1 MKHQH
6 HSHIPDHGRTETGS
20 SAACCSVDKVPSRPP
35 VLHHRDHTQHENHSC
50 CSSQAKSPEGSRAS
64 MPGAPATA
72 VDPVC
77 GMTVAIDSPHRAN
90 HNGREYAFCSAGCRT
105 KFSAAPDRYLNSD
118 RQEHEHEHAH
128 AVRKVSADVAVA
140 PGTIY
145 TCPMHPEVRQVGP
158 GNCPICGMALEPEM
172 PTEHEDDTEINRVRN
187 KFWIAF
193 ALTLPVVAIAML
205 PHLFDITL
213 STTAA
218 GWLRGAELLLSAPVV
233 LWAALDYYRRGWM
246 GVMNRSPN
254 MYTLIGLGVAVA
266 FIYSLVATLAPQ
278 VFPAEMRDHHGM
290 VGVYFEVASAII
302 ALVLLGEWL
311 ELRARGRTSAAIRQ
325 LLGLAPK
332 TARRVRDDGTEEDVP
347 LGHVH
352 AGDRLRVRP
361 GEKIPV
367 DGRVIDGRSSVDES
381 MLTGEPMPVDKGTDD
396 RVVGATINQTGAL
409 IIVAE
414 RVGADS
420 LLAQIVSLVAQ
431 AQRSRAPLQRLAD
444 EVAKW
449 FVPSVIAIAALTFIA
464 WWLVGPEPK
473 LAYAVVNAVAVLIIA
488 CPCALGLATPI
499 SIMVASG
506 RGAQLGV
513 LFRDAQAIENLRKVD
528 TLVLDKTGTITV
540 GKPTY
545 DQTIAA
551 NGFAEEQILGWAA
564 GLDRASEHPLAK
576 AVVAGA
582 EAKLVQPAQVIDFE
596 SITGQGVRGKS
607 AGRTLALGNTALME
621 ASGARIESVREQ
633 ADQLRGRGRTVVFL
647 SVDGQLAG
655 AIAVGDPIKDSTRPA
670 LEALKADGLRLI
682 MLTGDSKA
690 TAQAVAANLPIDE
703 VIAEVQPKDKADVVA
718 RLQGQGRRVAMAGDG
733 INDAPALAR
742 ADVGIAM
749 GTGTDIAMESAQVT
763 LVKGDLRGIVRAR
776 QLSRATVR
784 NIRQNLLFAFGYN
797 ALGIPIAAGVLY
809 PVFGLLLSPLIAAL
823 AMSLSSVSV
832 IGNALRLR
840 AQA

>member
-1 MKHQH
+1 MKHH
-6 HSHIPDHGRTETGS
+6 
-20 SAACCSVDKVPSRPP
+20 
-35 VLHHRDHTQHENHSC
+35 DHTMDEQHSC
-50 CSSQAKSPEGSRAS
+50 CSSTNRA
-64 MPGAPATA
+64 
-72 VDPVC
+72 V
-77 GMTVAIDSPHRAN
+77 
-90 HNGREYAFCSAGCRT
+90 
-105 KFSAAPDRYLNSD
+105 APD
-118 RQEHEHEHAH
+118 
-128 AVRKVSADVAVA
+128 A

-145 TCPMHPEVRQVGP
+145 TCPMHPQVRQVGP

-172 PTEHEDDTEINRVRN
+172 PSELEDETEVRRVRN
-187 KFWIAF
+187 KFWM
-193 ALTLPVVAIAML
+193 ALALALPVVAIAML
-205 PHLFDITL
+205 PHLFDIGL
-213 STTAA
+213 SDKTA
-218 GWLRGAELLLSAPVV
+218 GWLRAAELVLSAPVV

-246 GVMNRSPN
+246 GIVNRSPN

-266 FIYSLVATLAPQ
+266 FIYSLVATLSPQ
-278 VFPAEMRDHHGM
+278 VFPGAMRDHHGM

-332 TARRVRDDGTEEDVP
+332 TARRVNAHGSEEDVP
-347 LGHVH
+347 LGHIH
-352 AGDRLRVRP
+352 ASDRLRVRP

-367 DGRVIDGRSSVDES
+367 DGRVIEGRSSIDES
-381 MLTGEPMPVDKGTDD
+381 MLTGEPMPVEKGPGD
-396 RVVGATINQTGAL
+396 RVVGATINQTGSL

-431 AQRSRAPLQRLAD
+431 AQRSRAPSQRLAD
-444 EVAKW
+444 DVAKW
-449 FVPSVIAIAALTFIA
+449 FVPSVILISVVTFIA
-464 WWLVGPEPK
+464 WWLVGPEPR

-513 LFRDAQAIENLRKVD
+513 LFRDAQAIENLRKID

-540 GKPTY
+540 GKPAY
-545 DQTIAA
+545 DQTIAV
-551 NGFAEEQILGWAA
+551 NGYTEEQILSWAA
-564 GLDRASEHPLAK
+564 GLDRASEHPLAR

-582 EAKLVQPAQVIDFE
+582 EAQRVQPADVTDFE
-596 SITGQGVRGKS
+596 SVTGQGVRGKVD
-607 AGRTLALGNTALME
+607 RQLFALGNAALMTANG
-621 ASGARIESVREQ
+621 ASVEGVREQ
-633 ADQLRGRGRTVVFL
+633 VDRLRARGQTVIFL
-647 SVDGQLAG
+647 AVDGQLAG
-655 AIAVGDPIKDSTRPA
+655 AIAVGDPIKETTRPA
-670 LEALKADGLRLI
+670 LEALKQDGLRLV

-690 TAQAVAANLPIDE
+690 TAQAVAANLPIDD

-718 RLQGQGRRVAMAGDG
+718 RLQSQGQRVAMAGDG
-733 INDAPALAR
+733 INDAPALAQ

-776 QLSRATVR
+776 QLSRATVG
-784 NIRQNLLFAFGYN
+784 NIRQNLMFAFGYN

-809 PVFGLLLSPLIAAL
+809 PLFGWLLSPLIAAL

-840 AQA
+840 RRA

>member
-6 HSHIPDHGRTETGS
+6 HSHTP
-20 SAACCSVDKVPSRPP
+20 
-35 VLHHRDHTQHENHSC
+35 
-50 CSSQAKSPEGSRAS
+50 
-64 MPGAPATA
+64 
-72 VDPVC
+72 DPVC
-77 GMTVAIDSPHRAN
+77 GMTVAIDSPHRAT
-90 HNGREYAFCSAGCRT
+90 HNGREYTFCSAGCRA
-105 KFSAAPDRYLNSD
+105 KFTAAPERYLNSA
-118 RQEHEHEHAH
+118 RQEHEHAH
-128 AVRKVSADVAVA
+128 AVRKVSADVTLAA
-140 PGTIY
+140 GTVY

-172 PTEHEDDTEINRVRN
+172 PTEHEDDTEISRVRN
-187 KFWIAF
+187 KFWIAL

-205 PHLFDITL
+205 PHLFDIAL
-213 STTAA
+213 STVTA
-218 GWLRGAELLLSAPVV
+218 GWLRRAELLLSVPVV
-233 LWAALDYYRRGWM
+233 LWAALGYYRRGWM
-246 GVMNRSPN
+246 GVVNRSPN

-266 FIYSLVATLAPQ
+266 FIYSLIATLTPQ
-278 VFPAEMRDHHGM
+278 MFPAEMRDHHGM

-332 TARRVRDDGTEEDVP
+332 TARRLRDDGTEEDVP

-381 MLTGEPMPVDKGTDD
+381 MLTGEPMPVDKGTGD
-396 RVVGATINQTGAL
+396 RAVGATINQTGAL

-449 FVPSVIAIAALTFIA
+449 FVPAVIAIAVLTFIA
-464 WWLVGPEPK
+464 WWLLGPEPK

-551 NGFAEEQILGWAA
+551 NGFTEEQILGWAA

-582 EAKLVQPAQVIDFE
+582 EAKLVQLAPVIDFE

-607 AGRTLALGNTALME
+607 AGRMLALGNTALME
-621 ASGARIESVREQ
+621 ASGARIESVRER
-633 ADQLRGRGRTVVFL
+633 ADQLRGRGRTVIFL

-670 LEALKADGLRLI
+670 LEALKTDGLRLI

-690 TAQAVAANLPIDE
+690 TAHAVAANLPIDE

-733 INDAPALAR
+733 INDAPALAQ

-784 NIRQNLLFAFGYN
+784 NIRQNLFFAFGYN
-797 ALGIPIAAGVLY
+797 TLGIPIAAGVFY
-809 PVFGLLLSPLIAAL
+809 PVTGSLLSPLLAAL

-832 IGNALRLR
+832 ISNALRLR
-840 AQA
+840 RLA